1 MYKGI
6 QLLINS
12 VDTTGKLLLIYV
24 ITRQSVSIKKET
36 HGAIKNNIGTYSE
49 YNWIRSN
56 NST

>member
-36 HGAIKNNIGTYSE
+36 HGAIKNNIGTL
-49 YNWIRSN
+49 NTTGFVVIIQRK
-56 NST
+56 

>member
-1 MYKGI
+1 MYIGI

-36 HGAIKNNIGTYSE
+36 HGAIKNKIGTL
-49 YNWIRSN
+49 NTTGFVVIIQRK
-56 NST
+56 